1 MLDGGCLY
9 KQYASDMTRFW
20 PIGGRFSAP
29 YQLLYDILL
38 TVQKELIEYLTSGER
53 NIAREKLN
61 MLSDE
66 LLIKY
71 LREEMILSRTID
83 KYQAKRIIDYLS
95 PTGVSHHL
103 GLDVHDCEA
112 LAFSESLQSGNVIT
126 IEPGSICFVFFCFN
140 FYRFIF
146 AGLYIPWKCP
156 NIPEIYHGFAAR
168 IEDDILITKQGC
180 ENLSEQCPKEINDLY
195 RLLDLRNKE
204 EK

>member
-20 PIGGRFSAP
+20 PIDGRFSAP

-38 TVQKELIEYLTSGER
+38 TVQKELIEYLNSGER

-112 LAFSESLQSGNVIT
+112 LAFSESLQPGNVIT
-126 IEPGSICFVFFCFN
+126 IEPGSICFVFFVLISIDLFLQVSTFLGN
-140 FYRFIF
+140 VRIF
-146 AGLYIPWKCP
+146 LRSIMV
-156 NIPEIYHGFAAR
+156 
-168 IEDDILITKQGC
+168 
-180 ENLSEQCPKEINDLY
+180 
-195 RLLDLRNKE
+195 LLLVLKMIF
-204 EK
+204 